1 MPFTAAKYHGICVV
15 CSTLVVPGDMIGF
28 DADGVTCE
36 DCYDGK
42 PDTPKPD
49 KKPCPDCWTVHEG
62 ECL

>member
-1 MPFTAAKYHGICVV
+1 MAFTAAKYHGICVV
-15 CSTLVVPGDMIGF
+15 CSTMVVPGDMIGY

-36 DCYDGK
+36 DCYERK
-42 PDTPKPD
+42 PETAKPD